1 MSAAASTPYM
11 EHTGVR
17 MVASHCPGCCE
28 ELDKPYVMAYYLDEK
43 LSRRIQYFLC
53 RPCGQ
58 RLERAGRRKRRQFAD
73 KVERNL
79 VALGVLNGLERRG
92 GVEA

>member
-1 MSAAASTPYM
+1 MSAAASIPYTGY
-11 EHTGVR
+11 TGVR

-28 ELDKPYVMAYYLDEK
+28 VLDKPYMVAYYLDEK

-58 RLERAGRRKRRQFAD
+58 RLERAGQRKRKQFAET
-73 KVERNL
+73 VERNL
-79 VALGVLNGLERRG
+79 AEFGVLAGLERKG